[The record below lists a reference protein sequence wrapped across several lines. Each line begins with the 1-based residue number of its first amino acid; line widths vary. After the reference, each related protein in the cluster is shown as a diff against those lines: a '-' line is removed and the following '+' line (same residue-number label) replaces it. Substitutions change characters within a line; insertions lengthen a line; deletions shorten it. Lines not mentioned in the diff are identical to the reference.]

1 MPLRLDNRAPRA
13 AGVAPR
19 YVSAVT
25 AETRDAAQLD
35 AAERAHMRRIIRIA
49 ATVFVI
55 EAALVVVAYLGPS
68 MRVLLRPVYVVVALV
83 GVLSIWHTAWR
94 RSRQDRRHTD
104 RRHRS

>member
-1 MPLRLDNRAPRA
+1 VTPH
-13 AGVAPR
+13 
-19 YVSAVT
+19 YVSAVA
-25 AETRDAAQLD
+25 AETRDPAELD

-55 EAALVVVAYLGPS
+55 EAALVLIAYLGPS

-83 GVLSIWHTAWR
+83 GVLSIWHSAWR

-104 RRHRS
+104 RRHPS